1 MTTSFLQH
9 SLLLLVLR
17 RVGGTLLDL
26 LLINVVR
33 FLRLVV
39 GRIDPDVR
47 LQVTVLATAAGVP
60 AIRDILDDESTL
72 WNTVEDRF
80 DNVALDT
87 VL

>member
-60 AIRDILDDESTL
+60 AIRDILDDQSAL
-72 WNTVEDRF
+72 GKTVENRF
-80 DNVALDT
+80 DNVALDA